1 MDFSLTAEQQAFRD
15 AVVAFCAREIAPRAA
30 EIDRT
35 DEFPPDLWLKMGE
48 MGLLGVGVA
57 EAYGGSGG
65 DIVDS
70 YLAGEVIA
78 SASSGVALSFRA
90 PTATCACTTCS
101 GTGPKPS
108 GSATFQICAPVGSW
122 GRWHHGARL
131 GLGCRGHDHRAVRD
145 GDHFVLTGGKDLDH
159 QRADCRCV
167 RAVCQDRSGRRAA
180 WHHGLPARAGD
191 AGDSRRARPSTRLGA
206 RDPPTGRI
214 FLDGVRVGPEQVLGT
229 VGNGVHVL
237 MSGLDVERAIFASLA
252 LGQAQRAFELAL
264 AYSKE
269 RVQFGKPI
277 AQFQMIQAKLAD
289 MYTRVEAARLLN
301 LRAAMAC
308 VGLARG
314 GKGTEVHKLAAS
326 ALLFAAES
334 AEKVVYDAV
343 QIHGGNGYAAEF
355 EVSRL
360 YRDVRLGTI
369 GAGTS
374 EIRRL
379 IIARELLRG

>member
-1 MDFSLTAEQQAFRD
+1 M
-15 AVVAFCAREIAPRAA
+15 P
-30 EIDRT
+30 
-35 DEFPPDLWLKMGE
+35 
-48 MGLLGVGVA
+48 
-57 EAYGGSGG
+57 
-65 DIVDS
+65 
-70 YLAGEVIA
+70 
-78 SASSGVALSFRA
+78 
-90 PTATCACTTCS
+90 
-101 GTGPKPS
+101 
-108 GSATFQICAPVGSW
+108 
-122 GRWHHGARL
+122 
-131 GLGCRGHDHRAVRD
+131 
-145 GDHFVLTGGKDLDH
+145 
-159 QRADCRCV
+159 
-167 RAVCQDRSGRRAA
+167 
-180 WHHGLPARAGD
+180 
-191 AGDSRRARPSTRLGA
+191 
-206 RDPPTGRI
+206 
-214 FLDGVRVGPEQVLGT
+214 
-229 VGNGVHVL
+229 
-237 MSGLDVERAIFASLA
+237 GLDVERAICASLA
-252 LGQAQRAFELAL
+252 RGQAQRAFARAL

-343 QIHGGNGYAAEF
+343 QIHGGNGYATEF
-355 EVSRL
+355 EVNRL

-379 IIARELLRG
+379 IVARAAPRLIKKNGRRRPFFASSMAGYARDDEISTAGARGLAGWDGRTRGRLCTRHRYLYMLCSPRMRTE